1 MRGGSGGAGGF
12 HALGADSH
20 GQQQHDGQ
28 SQRKQFLHFLFLPFH
43 YCFLTFLLP
52 TIAALIFPLAKMYIS
67 RMGANWIIGA
77 GHRHIPLR
85 HALVH
90 LEKAAQRHRQG
101 SELFAVC
108 HDQHPVVFIPVAD
121 KGGNQVRD
129 EDGGRSWEP

>member
-1 MRGGSGGAGGF
+1 MLRIQDGPFPVHVDILVEPFARGLCRGGSGGAGGF

-67 RMGANWIIGA
+67 RMGANWIIVPA
-77 GHRHIPLR
+77 IATFH
-85 HALVH
+85 
-90 LEKAAQRHRQG
+90 
-101 SELFAVC
+101 
-108 HDQHPVVFIPVAD
+108 
-121 KGGNQVRD
+121 
-129 EDGGRSWEP
+129 